1 MMKLVHVRSK
11 VVMLADHMTLIH
23 TIHIHV
29 ARQTVSHNTCL
40 HDLHNL
46 SELVHVFS
54 AG

>member
-23 TIHIHV
+23 TIHV
-29 ARQTVSHNTCL
+29 AHQTVSHNTCL